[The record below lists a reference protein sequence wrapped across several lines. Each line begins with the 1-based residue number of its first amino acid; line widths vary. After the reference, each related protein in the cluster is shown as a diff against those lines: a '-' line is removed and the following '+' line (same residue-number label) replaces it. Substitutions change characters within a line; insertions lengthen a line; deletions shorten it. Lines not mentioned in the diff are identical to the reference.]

1 MELLGLF
8 WFLWALLR
16 VAGYP
21 LRKTSSYQECFP
33 LVSNL
38 CHCRKMRLQIVSNW
52 PFNPSYILKI
62 IADVFPLPVLTHT
75 LMLQTSKLI
84 KPLLLKELTLTN
96 YQLISESDDQHLAAT
111 WYKCWG
117 HFFLCLC
124 SHFLCLPTWLLH
136 GPHHCDTESIGATSA
151 PNNDEVITE
160 ELQYW
165 ADHNGF
171 FRTQHFWWWL
181 WRLCEIQNITV
192 FMIIMQK
199 REKSEV

>member
-38 CHCRKMRLQIVSNW
+38 CHCRRMRLQIVSNW

-62 IADVFPLPVLTHT
+62 NADVFPPPVLTHT

-96 YQLISESDDQHLAAT
+96 DQLISESDDQHLAAT
-111 WYKCWG
+111 WHKCWG
-117 HFFLCLC
+117 HFFFSLPPHMTSSRSTSLWHRIYR
-124 SHFLCLPTWLLH
+124 SHFSSKQRW
-136 GPHHCDTESIGATSA
+136 
-151 PNNDEVITE
+151 NNHRRASVLGRSQWI
-160 ELQYW
+160 L
-165 ADHNGF
+165 
-171 FRTQHFWWWL
+171 
-181 WRLCEIQNITV
+181 
-192 FMIIMQK
+192 
-199 REKSEV
+199 

>member
-33 LVSNL
+33 LVS
-38 CHCRKMRLQIVSNW
+38 KMRLQIVSNW
-52 PFNPSYILKI
+52 PFNSSYILKI
-62 IADVFPLPVLTHT
+62 IADVFPPPALTHT

-111 WYKCWG
+111 WYKWWG
-117 HFFLCLC
+117 HFFFVLVFTLSLPPHMTSSRSTSLWHRIYR
-124 SHFLCLPTWLLH
+124 SHFSSKQRW
-136 GPHHCDTESIGATSA
+136 
-151 PNNDEVITE
+151 NNHRRASVLGRSQWI
-160 ELQYW
+160 L
-165 ADHNGF
+165 
-171 FRTQHFWWWL
+171 
-181 WRLCEIQNITV
+181 
-192 FMIIMQK
+192 
-199 REKSEV
+199 